1 MNVIF
6 SVFIEEVL
14 VFVFFERK
22 REKDILISL
31 KVYKKYLFMD
41 FYIL

>member
-6 SVFIEEVL
+6 SFFMEEVF